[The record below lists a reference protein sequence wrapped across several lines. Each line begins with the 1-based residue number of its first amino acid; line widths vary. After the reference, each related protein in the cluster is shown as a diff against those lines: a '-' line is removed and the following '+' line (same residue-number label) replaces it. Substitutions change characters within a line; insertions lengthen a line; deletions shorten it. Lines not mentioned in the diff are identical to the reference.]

1 MEYDQWGVGEEGT
14 IGWLRQSEI
23 KHGRVA
29 MAAFVGYVL
38 QARPRSAMDL
48 AATVF
53 IKFPAK
59 PSS

>member
-38 QARPRSAMDL
+38 QARPRSRGERRGGRGVPGA
-48 AATVF
+48 
-53 IKFPAK
+53 
-59 PSS
+59 SQ